1 MLEVRKENAPMTA
14 TLIRSKP
21 KCDLSLTK
29 AALSSVG
36 SAGVLFQPP
45 ARPPWPGRC
54 LPRGAGQ
61 ARLITSLGHSGALC
75 TPRALVT
82 WLGREAGSGAGG
94 QEGGNDWVKTS
105 TKGEC
110 FGNPKGSVL
119 ARCVLKVL
127 PKEAA

>member
-14 TLIRSKP
+14 ALIRSKP

-54 LPRGAGQ
+54 LPAWSRPGPPDNI
-61 ARLITSLGHSGALC
+61 ARA
-75 TPRALVT
+75 
-82 WLGREAGSGAGG
+82 
-94 QEGGNDWVKTS
+94 
-105 TKGEC
+105 
-110 FGNPKGSVL
+110 
-119 ARCVLKVL
+119 
-127 PKEAA
+127 

>member
-1 MLEVRKENAPMTA
+1 MICPSQRPLCP
-14 TLIRSKP
+14 RS
-21 KCDLSLTK
+21 
-29 AALSSVG
+29 AARESCFSRRPG
-36 SAGVLFQPP
+36 HPGP
-45 ARPPWPGRC
+45 AAVS
-54 LPRGAGQ
+54 PRGAGQ

-75 TPRALVT
+75 TPGALVT

-110 FGNPKGSVL
+110 FGNPKGSGL